1 MGIYDTRRRKGFTL
15 IEILIVVAIIALL
28 ASLVAP
34 RLFGKLETSKQKI
47 AKTQINLIETAL
59 DMFRLDVG
67 RYPTTQEGLKVLWKN
82 PGNIPNWQG
91 PYLKKPIEKDPWGHP
106 YIYICPGKHGAYDLY
121 SLGADGKPGGTG
133 ENKDITSWEN

>member
-1 MGIYDTRRRKGFTL
+1 MKRVRKGFTL

-34 RLFGKLETSKQKI
+34 RLFGKLESSKQKI

-67 RYPTTQEGLKVLWKN
+67 RYPTTQEGLKVLWSN
-82 PGNIPNWQG
+82 PGDIPNWHG

-106 YIYICPGKHGAYDLY
+106 YIYRCPGKHGAYDLY

-133 ENKDITSWEN
+133 ENKDITSWDN